1 MSDKVTWEELK
12 KGLNIS
18 RSKMMGGKR
27 DKQRENML
35 KKIFPRISE
44 LIVMTSCCLSL
55 IHQLEYNYILLKK
68 RRTGIEQSRA

>member
-1 MSDKVTWEELK
+1 
-12 KGLNIS
+12 
-18 RSKMMGGKR
+18 MGGKR

-55 IHQLEYNYILLKK
+55 IHQLEYNHILLKK